1 MQPRAIGKLSDEELI
16 GLTLENHPRV
26 FSYLVDRYKGMV
38 FTLSSRIVRNP
49 LDAEEVAQDTFV
61 KAFRALD
68 TFRFDCKFS
77 TWLYRI
83 CFNTAM
89 SKARLGVQPAYSI
102 DDRMAIP
109 HDAPNAMDA
118 LAAEDRSR
126 YLNMALALLEGEE
139 SAILTLYYIEGN
151 SIKEIESIT
160 GLTESNVKV
169 KLHRAR
175 KKLYLLLEQVL
186 KKEVSEI
193 L

>member
-1 MQPRAIGKLSDEELI
+1 MQPRDIGKLSDEELI

-38 FTLSSRIVRNP
+38 FTLSARIVRNP

-102 DDRMAIP
+102 DDRMPIP

-126 YLNMALALLEGEE
+126 YLNRALALLEGEE
-139 SAILTLYYIEGN
+139 SAILSLYYIEGN
-151 SIKEIESIT
+151 SIKDIEAIT

-169 KLHRAR
+169 KLYRAR
-175 KKLYLLLEQVL
+175 KKLYLLLGQVL
-186 KKEVSEI
+186 RKEVLEI

>member
-1 MQPRAIGKLSDEELI
+1 
-16 GLTLENHPRV
+16 
-26 FSYLVDRYKGMV
+26 
-38 FTLSSRIVRNP
+38 
-49 LDAEEVAQDTFV
+49 
-61 KAFRALD
+61 
-68 TFRFDCKFS
+68 
-77 TWLYRI
+77 
-83 CFNTAM
+83 
-89 SKARLGVQPAYSI
+89 
-102 DDRMAIP
+102 
-109 HDAPNAMDA
+109 
-118 LAAEDRSR
+118 
-126 YLNMALALLEGEE
+126 MALALLEGEE